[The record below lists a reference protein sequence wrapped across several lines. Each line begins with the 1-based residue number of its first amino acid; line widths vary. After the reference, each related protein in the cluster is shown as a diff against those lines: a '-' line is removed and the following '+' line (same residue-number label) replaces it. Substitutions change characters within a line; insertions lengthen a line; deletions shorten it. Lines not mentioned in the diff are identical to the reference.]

1 METENLGTGLEI
13 LARKPFKITE
23 TDYAELLE
31 FFKKKLIEMED
42 ISFSE
47 TSSASSSV
55 SIRIFSAVRQIN
67 TGLLYHLPDSS
78 DQSVSINRLKQKIQ
92 KAQTRY
98 KEQITEKK
106 QLLQSLDIVDS
117 NILVIEKEL
126 HVLNELEKHKTVR
139 RQLKES
145 CKSTAAWQEILDIA
159 AARVPAKR
167 KELEA
172 LSIDT
177 KKQIKRQEE
186 LLRNDLELQEEA
198 EKTLDKNIFK

>member
-23 TDYAELLE
+23 ADYAELLE

-47 TSSASSSV
+47 DSSSL

-67 TGLLYHLPDSS
+67 MGLLYHLPDSS
-78 DQSVSINRLKQKIQ
+78 DQSVSLNRFKQKIQ
-92 KAQTRY
+92 EGQTKY

-117 NILVIEKEL
+117 NISVIEKEL
-126 HVLNELEKHKTVR
+126 HVLNELEKHKAVR

-145 CKSTAAWQEILDIA
+145 CKSAAAWQEILDLA
-159 AARVPAKR
+159 TARAPAER
-167 KELEA
+167 KELES
-172 LSIDT
+172 LSVEI

-186 LLRNDLELQEEA
+186 LLRNDLELQEET
-198 EKTLDKNIFK
+198 EKTLDKNIFR

>member
-1 METENLGTGLEI
+1 MKTESLGTGLEI
-13 LARKPFKITE
+13 LARKPFKISE

-47 TSSASSSV
+47 ASSASSSV
-55 SIRIFSAVRQIN
+55 SIRIFSAVRQISM
-67 TGLLYHLPDSS
+67 GLLYHLPDSS

-198 EKTLDKNIFK
+198 EKILDKNIFK